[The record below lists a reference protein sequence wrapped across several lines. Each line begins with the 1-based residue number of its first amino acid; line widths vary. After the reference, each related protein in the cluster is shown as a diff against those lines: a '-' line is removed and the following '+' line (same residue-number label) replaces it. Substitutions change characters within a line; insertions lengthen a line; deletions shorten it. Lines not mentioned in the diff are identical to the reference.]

1 MDFSWTKNKLLFC
14 VTYVSWTVWTKW
26 SQIQCGQICSLCIWV
41 GQPGVQVLPDMHW
54 TVEQSGGWG
63 LCLSWVSSISGV
75 SSLPAPAAWSQLGPP
90 SVPYKVSHAPH
101 LPCCS
106 PHPAGDIAALPLL
119 SRNPPQ
125 VSGVG
130 CSFGASWPCWVSPC
144 CLPCGH
150 RAAFALGHLGLIHWS
165 APNALSRQACLPDA
179 ASLATC
185 YVLGWQSLSHLAVLD
200 IGCRGAVYVTLMV
213 NSLLLLF
220 LSLITQYVKG

>member
-1 MDFSWTKNKLLFC
+1 MDQKQAPSLRNLLLMNC
-14 VTYVSWTVWTKW
+14 LDQMVSDTVWSNMLIMHLSRSTRC
-26 SQIQCGQICSLCIWV
+26 SSIC
-41 GQPGVQVLPDMHW
+41 LPDMHW

-150 RAAFALGHLGLIHWS
+150 RAAFALGQLGLIHWS